1 MDAYR
6 QSSSRSSNDQAM
18 STEEFYRELF
28 AKARAGTLE
37 ESGAL
42 ARPPAGDPEDGVSEA
57 FFHRLFAEARQG
69 KAERLEL
76 KDANGPER
84 DESRGKAELI
94 PHDKKYWTFLPKPTA
109 CAKCQAMKDLYF
121 EDEPERP
128 HPNCKCELKT
138 VKASELP
145 YDRNRLIVP
154 PGVSLEA
161 NLAEARGLKRR
172 ALELAKDMITNPG
185 RAGENLRELK
195 GIWDY
200 FIGSFEAGG
209 TYDYKQYGKQY
220 EPFGNYH
227 YGAYSKVLGWPE
239 IAALMGAGGYQFQS
253 GNFEWKNWRYY
264 FDYPEDQYNIQRGMD
279 SIQ

>member
-1 MDAYR
+1 
-6 QSSSRSSNDQAM
+6 M

-42 ARPPAGDPEDGVSEA
+42 SRPPAGDPEDGVSEA
-57 FFHRLFAEARQG
+57 FFRRLFAEARQG

-128 HPNCKCELKT
+128 HPHCKCEQKT

-172 ALELAKDMITNPG
+172 ALELAKDAITNPS
-185 RAGENLRELK
+185 RLLENAREIK

-200 FIGSFEAGG
+200 YIGSFEAGG
-209 TYDYKQYGKQY
+209 KYDLCHYKPHHQADS
-220 EPFGNYH
+220 PS
-227 YGAYSKVLGWPE
+227 YSGFSNSLNSYTSSAVLRLTLKPTASARPAM
-239 IAALMGAGGYQFQS
+239 AAFSSMASPRRNLVP
-253 GNFEWKNWRYY
+253 RLLT
-264 FDYPEDQYNIQRGMD
+264 
-279 SIQ
+279 